1 MSLLLFNNNASSLLA
16 SGINNSVTTLAVTP
30 TQGSLF
36 PAPGAGQVA
45 TITLEDVSGNIEYVT
60 CTARTGDTLT
70 IVRGAEGSTP
80 LSFAS
85 GSRVEQRV
93 TAGMLSAMLQKTGGD
108 TLSGS
113 TAVSGVI
120 ALGSG
125 GSIQGGEYAGGFVR
139 SAAGVTAGQIFVSGG
154 QPMSGSATILTSAN
168 VTTNLPSGTALVLQN
183 MVVMWAGSSG
193 AIPSGWHLCDG
204 TVGTPDLRDSFI
216 VGGGGA
222 LPAGP
227 TTYANPTGS
236 TTPAGG
242 TSGGYVHT
250 LADLPS
256 HKHPFDYFFGS
267 ATAVIGDPGFAQS
280 GTTYITGGTAGGARN
295 AYAGAPNTGAGTN
308 AHTHTIPGVAH
319 THPQAIPYR
328 GVFMI
333 MKL

>member
-1 MSLLLFNNNASSLLA
+1 MSIQLFNNNASSLLA
-16 SGINNSVTTLAVTP
+16 SGINNLVTSLAVTP
-30 TQGSLF
+30 TQGALF
-36 PAPGAGQVA
+36 PSPAAGQVA
-45 TITLEDVSGNIEYVT
+45 TITVEDVSGNIEYMT

-70 IVRGAEGSTP
+70 VVRGAEGSTP
-80 LSFAS
+80 LTFSS

-93 TAGMLSAMLQKTGGD
+93 TAGMLSIMLQKAGGD
-108 TLSGS
+108 TLSGTTS
-113 TAVSGVI
+113 VSGI
-120 ALGSG
+120 ISLGAG
-125 GSIQGGEYAGGFVR
+125 GSITGGEYAGGFLR
-139 SAAGVTAGQIFVSGG
+139 QAAGDTAGQIFVSGG
-154 QPMSGSATILTSAN
+154 QPKSGSSTILTSSN
-168 VTTNLPSGTALVLQN
+168 VTTNLPAGTALILQN

-204 TVGTPDLRDSFI
+204 TTGTPDLRDSFI

-227 TTYANPTGS
+227 TSYVNPTGS

-242 TSGGYVHT
+242 TTGGYVHT

-256 HKHPFDYFFGS
+256 HVHPFDYFFGNVS
-267 ATAVIGDPGFAQS
+267 AVVVVPGGSAAANF
-280 GTTYITGGTAGGARN
+280 ITGSGGAGVRN
-295 AYAGAPNTGAGTN
+295 SFAGTPNTGFGSN
-308 AHTHTIPGVAH
+308 AHTHSYAGVAH